1 MQHIVSSGH
10 NSRFLLR
17 AVSLIIVFG
26 LWELAGI
33 LEISFN
39 FPTFSSTILALVKMI
54 GSGELPRALILS
66 FRSLLIGFC
75 ISASVGV
82 IWGTLIATVGL
93 LNWLSRPYFLILYG
107 APMAALIPILVLS
120 FGIGLGAE
128 VMVVILLSL
137 PVVVLNTY
145 GGIRNVDRTLVE
157 MSRSFMASRWQIFIK
172 ILLPDAL
179 PMVMAGLRL
188 GFSLGFVAMIL
199 AELMISP
206 IGLGDLISYYSSRFR
221 YDSLFAVVAA
231 IMVVATLLLTTLKR
245 LENRMLRW
253 KISCA
258 MSVKQTIGT

>member
-1 MQHIVSSGH
+1 MRHILSSGR
-10 NSRFLLR
+10 STRFLLR

-33 LEISFN
+33 FEVSFN
-39 FPTFSSTILALVKMI
+39 FPTFSSTVLALFKLI
-54 GSGELPRALILS
+54 GTGELPRALIVS

-75 ISASVGV
+75 ISATVGV
-82 IWGTLIATVGL
+82 AWGVLIGTVGF

-107 APMAALIPILVLS
+107 APTAALIPILVLS

-128 VMVVILLSL
+128 VSVVVLLSL
-137 PVVVLNTY
+137 PVVILNTY

-157 MSRSFMASRWQIFIK
+157 MARSYMASRRQVFVK

-188 GFSLGFVAMIL
+188 GFSLGFVAMVL
-199 AELMISP
+199 AELMIAP
-206 IGLGDLISYYSSRFR
+206 FGIGDLIGYYSSRFR

-231 IMVVATLLLTTLKR
+231 ILIVAALLLTSLKR

-253 KISCA
+253 KI
-258 MSVKQTIGT
+258 G